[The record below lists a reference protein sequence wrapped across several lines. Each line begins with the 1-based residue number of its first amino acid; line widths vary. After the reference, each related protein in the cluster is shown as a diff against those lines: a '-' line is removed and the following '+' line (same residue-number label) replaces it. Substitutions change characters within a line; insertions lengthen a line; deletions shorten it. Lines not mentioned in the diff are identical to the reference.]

1 LPTVTFL
8 GPFFERPMRHAMG
21 MWTRGEVVEVEQ
33 EWLNEWRHTLPAA
46 RFLIEGDEETTTDAD
61 NDGLPDTGWSRKDIL
76 AWLKAQE
83 VPMGAGYLTKTAAL
97 KLVEEHLNPTPVE
110 ESLSEV
116 EPSEETTGDE
126 Q

>member
-33 EWLNEWRHTLPAA
+33 EWLNEWRHSLPASH
-46 RFLIEGDEETTTDAD
+46 FLIEGDEGVTTDAD

>member
-33 EWLNEWRHTLPAA
+33 EWLNEWRHTLPAS
-46 RFLIEGDEETTTDAD
+46 RFLIEGEEESTTDAG

-76 AWLKAQE
+76 AWLKAQK
-83 VPMGAGYLTKTAAL
+83 VPTGAGYLTKTAAL

>member
-1 LPTVTFL
+1 
-8 GPFFERPMRHAMG
+8 MRHAMG

-33 EWLNEWRHTLPAA
+33 EWLNEWRHSLPASH
-46 RFLIEGDEETTTDAD
+46 FLIEGDEGVTTDAD

>member
-1 LPTVTFL
+1 MPTVTFL
-8 GPFFERPMRHAMG
+8 GPFFERPMRHTMG

-33 EWLNEWRHTLPAA
+33 EWLNEWRHTLPASH
-46 RFLIEGDEETTTDAD
+46 FLIEGEEGVTTDAG

-76 AWLKAQE
+76 AW
-83 VPMGAGYLTKTAAL
+83 MNTNDISTGSGYLTKTAAL
-97 KLVEEHLNPTPVE
+97 KLIE

-116 EPSEETTGDE
+116 EDTTKTTGDE